1 MAKHWNKLDRF
12 ILFVCVLMKC
22 CHRKEG
28 EAHAKNVTPILA
40 ECTDALDNSCFSLLV
55 NYHLRY
61 YVIRLESSHRCAA
74 NLDAMNIHQRLKR
87 YLPWEGRITAVRTR
101 LLQET
106 SFQHFTLLWH
116 NVSIWQIA
124 TDLGFCI
131 DVSGVSP
138 CHSLCRGLIW
148 CPQIISRA
156 SQPNTVSSS
165 ILLNNRIRRGP
176 VFKPPPQKKNP
187 KQNRIWLLTAHPM
200 PFYVFFFVF
209 GHFKTNPHL
218 LQVFRIFNGCHLIM
232 TTFSFWGE
240 LVL

>member
-1 MAKHWNKLDRF
+1 M
-12 ILFVCVLMKC
+12 
-22 CHRKEG
+22 
-28 EAHAKNVTPILA
+28 
-40 ECTDALDNSCFSLLV
+40 
-55 NYHLRY
+55 
-61 YVIRLESSHRCAA
+61 SHRSSQSAPT
-74 NLDAMNIHQRLKR
+74 HS
-87 YLPWEGRITAVRTR
+87 ITAASLCWSIITSDIMLFIWRAAIAVLPISMLWTFISASSGIFRERVGSQRYVHVNSKIQVFNTSHCYDIMCQSDK
-101 LLQET
+101 LLQTWVFVLT
-106 SFQHFTLLWH
+106 SVVFHPVT
-116 NVSIWQIA
+116 
-124 TDLGFCI
+124 
-131 DVSGVSP
+131 
-138 CHSLCRGLIW
+138 HSVGGLIW

-176 VFKPPPQKKNP
+176 VFKPPPPKKNP

>member
-1 MAKHWNKLDRF
+1 MSHRSSQSAPTHSITAASLCWSIITSD
-12 ILFVCVLMKC
+12 IMLFVWRAAIAVL
-22 CHRKEG
+22 
-28 EAHAKNVTPILA
+28 PISMLWTFISA
-40 ECTDALDNSCFSLLV
+40 SSGIFRERVGSQRYVHVNSKIQVF
-55 NYHLRY
+55 NT
-61 YVIRLESSHRCAA
+61 SHCY
-74 NLDAMNIHQRLKR
+74 DIMCQSDK
-87 YLPWEGRITAVRTR
+87 
-101 LLQET
+101 LLQTWVFVLT
-106 SFQHFTLLWH
+106 SVVFHPVT
-116 NVSIWQIA
+116 
-124 TDLGFCI
+124 
-131 DVSGVSP
+131 
-138 CHSLCRGLIW
+138 HSVGGLIW

-218 LQVFRIFNGCHLIM
+218 LQVFRIFNGCHFIM

>member
-1 MAKHWNKLDRF
+1 MSHRSSQSAPTHSITAASLCWSIITSD
-12 ILFVCVLMKC
+12 IMLFVWRAAIAVL
-22 CHRKEG
+22 
-28 EAHAKNVTPILA
+28 PISMLWTFISA
-40 ECTDALDNSCFSLLV
+40 SSGIFRERVGSQ
-55 NYHLRY
+55 RY
-61 YVIRLESSHRCAA
+61 VHVYSKKQVFNTSHCY
-74 NLDAMNIHQRLKR
+74 DIMCQSDK
-87 YLPWEGRITAVRTR
+87 
-101 LLQET
+101 LLQTWVFVLT
-106 SFQHFTLLWH
+106 SVVFHPVT
-116 NVSIWQIA
+116 
-124 TDLGFCI
+124 
-131 DVSGVSP
+131 
-138 CHSLCRGLIW
+138 HSVGGLIW

-176 VFKPPPQKKNP
+176 VFKPPPRKKTP

>member
-1 MAKHWNKLDRF
+1 MSHRSSQSAPTHSITAASLCWSIITSD
-12 ILFVCVLMKC
+12 IMLFVWRAAIAVL
-22 CHRKEG
+22 
-28 EAHAKNVTPILA
+28 PISMLWTFISA
-40 ECTDALDNSCFSLLV
+40 SSGIFRERVGSQ
-55 NYHLRY
+55 RY
-61 YVIRLESSHRCAA
+61 VHVYSKKQVFNTSHCY
-74 NLDAMNIHQRLKR
+74 DIMCQSDK
-87 YLPWEGRITAVRTR
+87 
-101 LLQET
+101 LLQTWVFVLT
-106 SFQHFTLLWH
+106 SVVFHPVT
-116 NVSIWQIA
+116 
-124 TDLGFCI
+124 
-131 DVSGVSP
+131 
-138 CHSLCRGLIW
+138 HSVGGLIW

-200 PFYVFFFVF
+200 PFYFFFFVF

>member
-1 MAKHWNKLDRF
+1 MSHRSSQSAPTHSITAASLCWSIITSD
-12 ILFVCVLMKC
+12 IMLFVWRAAIAVL
-22 CHRKEG
+22 
-28 EAHAKNVTPILA
+28 PISMLWTFISA
-40 ECTDALDNSCFSLLV
+40 SSGIFRERVGSQ
-55 NYHLRY
+55 RY
-61 YVIRLESSHRCAA
+61 VHVYSKKQVFNTSHCY
-74 NLDAMNIHQRLKR
+74 DIMCQSDK
-87 YLPWEGRITAVRTR
+87 
-101 LLQET
+101 LLQTWVFVLT
-106 SFQHFTLLWH
+106 SVVFHPVT
-116 NVSIWQIA
+116 
-124 TDLGFCI
+124 
-131 DVSGVSP
+131 
-138 CHSLCRGLIW
+138 HSVGGLIW

>member
-1 MAKHWNKLDRF
+1 MSHRSSQSAPTHSITAASLCWSIITSD
-12 ILFVCVLMKC
+12 IMLFVWRAAIAVL
-22 CHRKEG
+22 
-28 EAHAKNVTPILA
+28 PISMLWTFISA
-40 ECTDALDNSCFSLLV
+40 SSGIFRERVGSQRYVHVNSKIQVF
-55 NYHLRY
+55 NT
-61 YVIRLESSHRCAA
+61 SHCY
-74 NLDAMNIHQRLKR
+74 DIMCQSDK
-87 YLPWEGRITAVRTR
+87 
-101 LLQET
+101 LLQTWVFVLT
-106 SFQHFTLLWH
+106 SVVFHPVT
-116 NVSIWQIA
+116 
-124 TDLGFCI
+124 
-131 DVSGVSP
+131 
-138 CHSLCRGLIW
+138 HSVGGLIW

>member
-1 MAKHWNKLDRF
+1 M
-12 ILFVCVLMKC
+12 
-22 CHRKEG
+22 
-28 EAHAKNVTPILA
+28 
-40 ECTDALDNSCFSLLV
+40 
-55 NYHLRY
+55 
-61 YVIRLESSHRCAA
+61 SHRSSQSAPT
-74 NLDAMNIHQRLKR
+74 HS
-87 YLPWEGRITAVRTR
+87 ITAASLCWSIITSDIMLFIWRAAIAVLPISMLWTFISASSGIFRERVGSQRYVHVNSKIQVFNTSHCYDIMCQSDK
-101 LLQET
+101 LLQTWVFVLT
-106 SFQHFTLLWH
+106 SVVFHPVT
-116 NVSIWQIA
+116 
-124 TDLGFCI
+124 
-131 DVSGVSP
+131 
-138 CHSLCRGLIW
+138 HSVGGLIW